1 VSVVKINAITVP
13 REDFDEFVR
22 RYRTPADQVPDAEG
36 FEGFELLQP
45 DDDRGVFF
53 VLTRWRSDADFA
65 AWTKSADF
73 AARHARHQAG
83 GPIGTA
89 SEILSFRVVE

>member
-1 VSVVKINAITVP
+1 MSVVKINAITVP

-22 RYRTPADQVPDAEG
+22 VFRTPAEEMPDAEG

-45 DDDRGVFF
+45 DDDRGVFLI
-53 VLTRWRSDADFA
+53 VTRWRSDADFH
-65 AWTKSADF
+65 AWTKSPDF

-83 GPIGTA
+83 GPIGTG
-89 SEILSFRVVE
+89 SEIWSFRVID